1 MNTKVS
7 KSQQEVWEWKNKAFE
22 KLQKLPRKDWL
33 KEIRK
38 STQQMVDK
46 LNKSVQLQHK

>member
-1 MNTKVS
+1 MNTKTP
-7 KSQQEVWEWKNKAFE
+7 KSQQEVWDWKNKAFE
-22 KLQKLPRKDWL
+22 KLQNVPRKDWL
-33 KEIRK
+33 KAIRK